1 MKKTLTGL
9 LLVLTLLSGIVMPGV
24 AVFAEEETPVSKSAL
39 EITPSGARLKLAP
52 GDILMVKL
60 ITVQVARTVAQS
72 MSKILVVLQYIFGS
86 ICHHML

>member
-39 EITPSGARLKLAP
+39 EITPSGARL
-52 GDILMVKL
+52 
-60 ITVQVARTVAQS
+60 
-72 MSKILVVLQYIFGS
+72 
-86 ICHHML
+86 